1 MNYWKT
7 NYNDRNS
14 TAESTAAEPPN
25 RRWQWQPPGLGNALA
40 FPTSGSRLC
49 PTAKLVFHVGIAFV
63 KCERVNNTIS
73 RAPARAE
80 NNQQPGSCQPRGKN
94 YQLCLKFYLWLL
106 CLAPLFIRAS
116 VLPQEAGP
124 QDHGRGGLRVHES
137 RTGRWSGEWTGHA
150 GSIISFPLKLRFPW
164 GRGRQGARIYRSRF

>member
-1 MNYWKT
+1 MTKIARLRAQRPSRPT
-7 NYNDRNS
+7 GGDS
-14 TAESTAAEPPN
+14 DSL
-25 RRWQWQPPGLGNALA
+25 PGLGTLSP

-124 QDHGRGGLRVHES
+124 QDHGREPDRPLVWGVD
-137 RTGRWSGEWTGHA
+137 WTCRIYH
-150 GSIISFPLKLRFPW
+150 FLPLKKRVLW